1 MNPTLALAC
10 ELIRRPSITPDDQ
23 HCQALIGER
32 LAALGFQIESLPC
45 AGVTNL
51 WARRGHSGG
60 PLLCFAGHTDVVPGG
75 PAEDWIS
82 PPFEPTLRDGHLFG
96 RGAADMK
103 TSIAAFVV
111 ACERF
116 ITLHPDHHGSIA
128 VLLTSDEEGDAIN
141 GTAHV
146 VDCLQQRGEQID
158 YCIIGEPTSETV
170 LGDTIKNGRRGS
182 LSGRLR
188 IKGKQGH
195 IAYPHLAQNPIHLLA
210 PALAELTA
218 IEWDQGNEHF
228 PPTSW
233 QASNLNA
240 GTGAGNVI
248 PGYADLMFNFRYS
261 TEQDVDSLKQQVETL
276 LNRHQLQY
284 DLSWQWSGAPFLTEA
299 GTLTE
304 AVCGAIRQVTGK
316 DATLSTSGG
325 ISDGRF
331 LKHIANELVEFGPR
345 NASIHQV
352 NECIALEDI
361 EPLTQIYEQTMHR
374 LLQS

>member
-23 HCQALIGER
+23 HCQTLIGER
-32 LAALGFQIESLPC
+32 LTALGFQIETLPC
-45 AGVTNL
+45 ADVTNM
-51 WARRGHSGG
+51 WARRGHSA
-60 PLLCFAGHTDVVPGG
+60 PLLCFAGHTDVVPSG
-75 PAEDWIS
+75 PQEDWIS
-82 PPFEPTLRDGHLFG
+82 PPFEPTLRDGQLFG
-96 RGAADMK
+96 RGSADMK

-116 ITLHPDHHGSIA
+116 IASHPDHRGSIA
-128 VLLTSDEEGDAIN
+128 ILLTSDEEGEAIN
-141 GTAHV
+141 GTTHV
-146 VDCLQQRGEQID
+146 VDYLQQRGEQID

-182 LSGRLR
+182 LSGKLR

-210 PALAELTA
+210 PALAELAT
-218 IEWDQGNEHF
+218 IKWDQGNEHF

-233 QASNLNA
+233 QVSNLNA

-248 PGYADLMFNFRYS
+248 PGHADLMFNFRYS
-261 TEQDVDSLKQQVETL
+261 TEQDVDSLKQQVEAL
-276 LNRHQLQY
+276 LNRHQLRY
-284 DLSWQWSGAPFLTEA
+284 DPSWQWSGAPFLTEA
-299 GTLTE
+299 GTLTK
-304 AVCGAIRQVTGK
+304 AVCSAIRQVTSK
-316 DATLSTSGG
+316 EATLSTSGG